1 MLTLNRSTKA
11 VAKRTSLFTLVMAGI
26 ILAPIAFSSGA
37 SAREGGNGGGGGGG
51 GAGGDNGG
59 GSLNYGNVPD
69 VAIAAV
75 RPGNQRAGRAHG
87 TVTKAGACIGEKKTC
102 GIL

>member
-11 VAKRTSLFTLVMAGI
+11 VAKRASIFTLVMAGI
-26 ILAPIAFSSGA
+26 ILAPIAFSTST
-37 SAREGGNGGGGGGG
+37 SAREGGGGGGGG

-59 GSLNYGNVPD
+59 SSLNYGNVPD
-69 VAIAAV
+69 VAITAV
-75 RPGNQRAGRAHG
+75 RPGDQRAGRAHG
-87 TVTKAGACIGEKKTC
+87 RVTKAGACIGEKKTC